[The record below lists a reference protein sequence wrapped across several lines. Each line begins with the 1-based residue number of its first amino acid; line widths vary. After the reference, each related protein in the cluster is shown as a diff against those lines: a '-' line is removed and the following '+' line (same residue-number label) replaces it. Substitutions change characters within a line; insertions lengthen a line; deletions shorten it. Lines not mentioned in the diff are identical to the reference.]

1 MRKLSRFTLYEKT
14 KRVAMIKLITSC
26 LLMGLII
33 ACAPKDKAPVAAGDT
48 AAGQNIYK
56 KYCVICH
63 GADGKLGINGAKDI
77 TVSALTQ
84 DERVALITKG
94 KNTMTPFEGI
104 LTPDEIQAVAAYSM
118 TLNQ

>member
-1 MRKLSRFTLYEKT
+1 MRKLSRFTLNEKP
-14 KRVAMIKLITSC
+14 KRLAMIKLFISC
-26 LLMGLII
+26 LLMGLIF
-33 ACAPKDKAPVAAGDT
+33 ACAPKDKTPVAAGDT
-48 AAGQNIYK
+48 VAGQEIYK

-104 LTPDEIQAVAAYSM
+104 LSADEIQAVAAYSM
-118 TLNQ
+118 TLKP